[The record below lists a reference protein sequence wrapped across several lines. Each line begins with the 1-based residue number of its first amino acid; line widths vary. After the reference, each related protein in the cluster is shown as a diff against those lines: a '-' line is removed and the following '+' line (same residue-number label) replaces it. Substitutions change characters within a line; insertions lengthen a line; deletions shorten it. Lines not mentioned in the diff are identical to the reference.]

1 LENATRHVVYTRN
14 RDVTDVTGAREKICT
29 CESIKPIMDGGV
41 RHLTTS
47 VMAVHALTVADD
59 LDLDSS
65 RTRPGL
71 DQNTTRTRPGLDQD
85 TTRTRPGLDPDT
97 TRASPGHH
105 QDSTRTRPGLDPD
118 LNRPASPSRALVV
131 VSETFA
137 LSELGLALRRWFVR
151 GTEQQRQTA
160 IPSAAK

>member
-1 LENATRHVVYTRN
+1 
-14 RDVTDVTGAREKICT
+14 
-29 CESIKPIMDGGV
+29 MDGGV

-47 VMAVHALTVADD
+47 VMAVHDLTVADD

-65 RTRPGL
+65 
-71 DQNTTRTRPGLDQD
+71 
-85 TTRTRPGLDPDT
+85 
-97 TRASPGHH
+97 
-105 QDSTRTRPGLDPD
+105 RTRPGLDPD